1 MFLSPEEKEKQRL
14 RKEAEIEEQERLLEE
29 MRERRTNPEKME
41 EYERDVLI
49 RRNAYKNQKREWEK
63 FEEKVGDG
71 GVRVVGK
78 EEE

>member
-1 MFLSPEEKEKQRL
+1 
-14 RKEAEIEEQERLLEE
+14 